1 MMTVFRAL
9 HYRGVCDNN
18 QSPTENLRIYWEC
31 TRHQVQTN
39 AQDQMT
45 MAVVVT
51 AVDLNEAEM
60 LYTKVRRRTTSPSS
74 PVIHKFVAVRLK
86 PAV

>member
-1 MMTVFRAL
+1 
-9 HYRGVCDNN
+9 
-18 QSPTENLRIYWEC
+18 
-31 TRHQVQTN
+31 
-39 AQDQMT
+39 